1 MRCQLAL
8 FVGLLSLAYAIPVE
22 IQVGSDTKSELSS
35 VLARGDS
42 TIPLAQRKVLGRHDT
57 LDARGI
63 LNSMPF
69 TGKTKLAVTVTI
81 PVQVPEAAKKRINSL
96 IKAFLIVYR
105 PLSNF
110 EIELKDEADR
120 SQKSGSAKFKVKLA
134 DKVQEWVLDYAD
146 PKGRFTKVRG

>member
-1 MRCQLAL
+1 M
-8 FVGLLSLAYAIPVE
+8 
-22 IQVGSDTKSELSS
+22 
-35 VLARGDS
+35 LARGDS

-63 LNSMPF
+63 LSSMPF

-96 IKAFLIVYR
+96 IKAFLKVYR

-110 EIELKDEADR
+110 EIELKDEADS
-120 SQKSGSAKFKVKLA
+120 SQRSGSAKFKVKLA